1 MLTTS
6 SDHGSSPDVS
16 WTKTEPSPNAA
27 RSARTRNDSHRNGS
41 WRGLDSSEIEAS
53 VDDSV
58 YAASRAH
65 SSAFTDTSS
74 DKENTPNAIS
84 VLDAHQRRKIK
95 RRESNEKQ
103 IVHFVNKPQGTPLF
117 TIVEQKSL
125 ATLRSK
131 ASGVAFYVR
140 PTRRT
145 QCYKVNSNIT
155 TPVESDR
162 AGRTASADDVLLFAN
177 PRSGAHDSSTE
188 YGAQYDHAE
197 VLTIP
202 HQPPFSPPS
211 RIKTPEGLPRWPG
224 DNHLS
229 SNLPGRQLL
238 ATNRA
243 RSLALSVFNDKARL
257 RSVVS
262 GYFRG
267 RSRIPQGNPQRRWRP
282 PTSGHS
288 TAGFTSSSH
297 PFHHLQAHPVAVLG
311 QALPGIPRQLE
322 VSLNRRSRTRSRS
335 GASSAGRA
343 LGAIS
348 GHAIPINAAR
358 VLSASGPRSV
368 PLPDNFIQRGAD
380 TAVYPREPDVTP
392 SLDQPF
398 TSNTMR
404 TIDLIESFPQPPTN
418 PPTSPLRSDQGLPRL
433 FAPSPCNRRPVSFV
447 QGGLAVVPH
456 PDHTDEHV
464 DRSGDELQERGVAP
478 KKDSVVGLVP
488 VCCRGPIAMQV
499 EDQGE
504 HCSGDMGRS
513 STPPIRGE
521 ANARYSLTGTPIY
534 RSDAA
539 SVISHD
545 RQQLRRVAENESLAN
560 NNSRSA
566 DTEPM
571 VTCRVS
577 MQNQAPMSASSPTHA
592 YLQAVSG
599 DTAPAAGPESNRM
612 VLSTVT
618 SLGKLCP
625 HLLAR
630 VLAESEPSMAMDGN
644 FVHAHRTSIICG
656 QSRFWQHWKQLT
668 QRKRASA
675 ETKISQGKTQCWKC
689 KIKQCLKH
697 IRL

>member
-1 MLTTS
+1 MLTTL
-6 SDHGSSPDVS
+6 SDHGASPDVG
-16 WTKTEPSPNAA
+16 WTKTKLSPDAA
-27 RSARTRNDSHRNGS
+27 RSARTRNGSHKNRS

-53 VDDSV
+53 GDDSV

-65 SSAFTDTSS
+65 SSAYTDTSS
-74 DKENTPNAIS
+74 DKENTPNAVS

-95 RRESNEKQ
+95 RRESNKKQ
-103 IVHFVNKPQGTPLF
+103 IVHFINKPQGTPLF
-117 TIVEQKSL
+117 TIAEQKSL
-125 ATLRSK
+125 GTLRSK

-140 PTRRT
+140 PTRQT
-145 QCYKVNSNIT
+145 QCHKVNSNIT
-155 TPVESDR
+155 TPAESDR
-162 AGRTASADDVLLFAN
+162 AGRAASADDVLLFAN

-188 YGAQYDHAE
+188 SGAQYDHAE

-211 RIKTPEGLPRWPG
+211 RIKTPEGFPRWPG
-224 DNHLS
+224 DNHPS
-229 SNLPGRQLL
+229 SNLPRRQLL

-243 RSLALSVFNDKARL
+243 RSLALSVFKDKARL

-267 RSRIPQGNPQRRWRP
+267 RSRIPQRNPQRRWRP

-288 TAGFTSSSH
+288 TAGFTFSSH
-297 PFHHLQAHPVAVLG
+297 PFHHLQAHPVATG

-335 GASSAGRA
+335 GAPSAGRA

-348 GHAIPINAAR
+348 GNAIPINAAR
-358 VLSASGPRSV
+358 ILSASGPRSV
-368 PLPDNFIQRGAD
+368 PLPDDFIQRGVD
-380 TAVYPREPDVTP
+380 TAVSPRKPDVTP
-392 SLDQPF
+392 GLDQPF

-418 PPTSPLRSDQGLPRL
+418 PPTSPLRSDQDLPRL
-433 FAPSPCNRRPVSFV
+433 FAPSPCKPRPVSFV

-464 DRSGDELQERGVAP
+464 DRSGDELHERGVAS

-488 VCCRGPIAMQV
+488 VCCRGPIATQV

-504 HCSGDMGRS
+504 RCSGDMGRS
-513 STPPIRGE
+513 NTPPIRGE

-534 RSDAA
+534 RSDTA

-560 NNSRSA
+560 TNSGSA
-566 DTEPM
+566 DNEPM
-571 VTCRVS
+571 VTCGVS
-577 MQNQAPMSASSPTHA
+577 MQDQAPMSASSPTHA

-599 DTAPAAGPESNRM
+599 ATAPAAGPESNST

-630 VLAESEPSMAMDGN
+630 VLAESEPPMAMDGN
-644 FVHAHRTSIICG
+644 FVDAQGTSIICG
-656 QSRFWQHWKQLT
+656 QSRLRQLWKQLM